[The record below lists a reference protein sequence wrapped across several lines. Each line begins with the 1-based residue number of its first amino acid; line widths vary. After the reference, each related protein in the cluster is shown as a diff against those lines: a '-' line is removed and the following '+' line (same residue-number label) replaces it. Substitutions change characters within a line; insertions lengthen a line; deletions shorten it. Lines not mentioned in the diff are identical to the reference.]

1 MARHIEH
8 SAQYPHPVATLH
20 AALTDEGYW
29 QARLQQVG
37 GPGAALESVTVGDG
51 AIEVVLQ
58 QAVPAEHLPSMVTS
72 IRQGDLIIRRTE
84 SWGPLQDGRA
94 HGTFS
99 AEVEG
104 APGQVRGTVTITA
117 DGTGSVLV
125 MAGEVEVRI
134 PLIGGKIESVIAG
147 QVLELLDAEEDFTR
161 DWVAQAG

>member
-1 MARHIEH
+1 MG
-8 SAQYPHPVATLH
+8 SAT
-20 AALTDEGYW
+20 
-29 QARLQQVG
+29 
-37 GPGAALESVTVGDG
+37 
-51 AIEVVLQ
+51 
-58 QAVPAEHLPSMVTS
+58 
-72 IRQGDLIIRRTE
+72 
-84 SWGPLQDGRA
+84 GRPA

-117 DGTGSVLV
+117 DGTGSLLV
-125 MAGEVEVRI
+125 MAGEVEVRS